1 MSAIK
6 RVKGEGRTIIYVHTH
21 NLPRL
26 LRTLIRRA
34 HEKTWTERHF
44 QSSRRLFF
52 LLLCWHQT
60 TSIHYQ
66 CNFSS
71 PPNFFTTLCYFS
83 LAASRPLALSLR
95 TQLKVPSGNVVA
107 KAFQLSNNFP
117 PFLLLWPIPCHLV
130 PLNSTT
136 SLKKQKLPNKSWPFT
151 TLAKVD
157 LHQKIQA
164 GLPTVSMHSTNHFEI
179 LLCFDCTM
187 FQKLSKC
194 EVNVHNI
201 RLYLPLNFAWNEFWV
216 N

>member
-6 RVKGEGRTIIYVHTH
+6 KVKGEGRTIIYVHTH

-34 HEKTWTERHF
+34 HEKPWTERHF

-83 LAASRPLALSLR
+83 LAASSRPLALSLR

-157 LHQKIQA
+157 FH
-164 GLPTVSMHSTNHFEI
+164 
-179 LLCFDCTM
+179 
-187 FQKLSKC
+187 
-194 EVNVHNI
+194 
-201 RLYLPLNFAWNEFWV
+201 
-216 N
+216 